1 MWQAARELLGQP
13 GYACRRMVVPRE
25 FVDTEQEER
34 SMSKVRVLVTVAVV
48 AIAGFA
54 WVSASQSRSV
64 TPGTLSGLDY
74 EQIKELYAR
83 YNQGSDFRDAEL
95 FLSAFADDAVM
106 TRGGRDIV
114 GMAALRAERVERYAD
129 RPATPGDAIT
139 TAASSLRRQ
148 PRARWHAPTT
158 CCLTSPAGRRRWS
171 PLGTTRTSSRGH
183 RTAGASSIGRSMAMA
198 PLGEARSSLCH
209 IHRWPRPARFAR
221 ARS

>member
-1 MWQAARELLGQP
+1 
-13 GYACRRMVVPRE
+13 
-25 FVDTEQEER
+25 
-34 SMSKVRVLVTVAVV
+34 MSKVRVLVTVAVV

-114 GMAALRAERVERYAD
+114 GMAALRAERVERYAGQ
-129 RPATPGDAIT
+129 TGD
-139 TAASSLRRQ
+139 
-148 PRARWHAPTT
+148 
-158 CCLTSPAGRRRWS
+158 AGRRHHNGSFIITPTATGAMARAYYLLLDVTS
-171 PLGTTRTSSRGH
+171 RPPTMVASGYYEDEFTRTPDGWRIQH
-183 RTAGASSIGRSMAMA
+183 RTLHGDGA
-198 PLGEARSSLCH
+198 AR
-209 IHRWPRPARFAR
+209 
-221 ARS
+221 